1 MDSLFTIGIMLKAI
15 DKASQVFKQMSNN
28 ALTEITKVSQKF
40 KELGEKIESLG
51 MRAMANGMIMVA
63 PIKKAVSTFADL
75 EEAQTR
81 LKTTIMDETGK
92 VGEEFE
98 KLQKLAKRLGTELPG
113 STKDMIEMFIALR
126 EQGVQTQYILGGV
139 GEAAAKF
146 AVLMNIPFKEA
157 ATYVAKFQEAMGVA
171 DKDMVKFMDILQR
184 LKYAA
189 GIEVQ
194 DLYYTFRYL
203 GPSLKA
209 LKLQG
214 LEAAREISAVIG
226 VLASSGIEG
235 STAGTNLA
243 MALTKMAEASH
254 KLDSKRIKELVGP
267 ILDAK
272 GIKLSFFDEKGEF
285 KGIRAMVAEL
295 EKLKVLSSQERL
307 LVLSKLFGEEAARP
321 LSILIDKGVAGYDE
335 MLKRIEKQAD
345 MQKKINEIMSTHKQK
360 WDTLAGTVQNAVAY
374 FGGATAKAL
383 QLGKVFEF
391 LNDVFDKL
399 NDFMTKH
406 EKLTGMLGAG
416 IAVAGGA
423 LVVVGGGL
431 MLLGAGVKLL
441 GSGIEA
447 IQTGIKAMKTFW
459 LSNTKLRILEA
470 TSAMKD
476 WIVAQLKAFR
486 THFLTLTGLKN
497 LARAFGSVLVNAL
510 RAAITGIRALGA
522 ALLTNPIGW
531 VGLAIGAAAFL
542 IYKYWKPISGFFK
555 GLWRGIK
562 ESLKGLEPA
571 WDVFKRAGK
580 LLEPVLNALKGIYN
594 FVKNLFKPVD
604 DTGKAAENLG
614 LRFGKTIGKILSSIL
629 DVKGAFNWL
638 KTNISEFY
646 NWVKSGLQDVYSWL
660 KDKFAYVKSLVFGF
674 KEGFVSALKPAY
686 SELKVAFQELY
697 SALKPVYS
705 ELKEVFKEVYS
716 TLQEVYSKLKPTFQ
730 ELYSALKE
738 LYSALKDFFQAIG
751 EAFGEFS
758 KAFDEV
764 LKSFGFLSQ
773 TKASN
778 SINQTTQNINQ
789 LASATK
795 EATDKF
801 QPFIEAL
808 RMIFKFFEIG
818 LKIGAFIAKI
828 ISIPIKLVAGAIK
841 IIAKIIK
848 IIIKVIEFITS
859 LPSKLFEAGK
869 KLMESLASG
878 IMSAIKKPIEAVK
891 ALAQKIRNFFPF
903 SPAKE
908 GPLRDLHKIKLME
921 TIAQSLSPSPVLQ
934 ALYKMTNAIKS
945 SLLSLPMPVLSPAL
959 TPALAGSMGGLAG
972 RLLSA
977 SQGYPTPVINLHQTL
992 NISGNVDSKSAKE
1005 IANTVSLA
1013 TKEAIFK
1020 AIDEYFRRKARPEWK

>member
-1 MDSLFTIGIMLKAI
+1 MNALFTIGIMLKAI
-15 DKASQVFKQMSNN
+15 DQASQVFKQMSNN

-51 MRAMANGMIMVA
+51 MRSMANGMMMVA
-63 PIKKAVSTFADL
+63 PIQKAVSTFADL

-92 VGEEFE
+92 VGEEFK
-98 KLQKLAKRLGTELPG
+98 KLQELAARLGTELPG

-146 AVLMNIPFKEA
+146 AVLMKLPFKEA

-171 DKDMVKFMDILQR
+171 DKDMVKFMDLLQR

-203 GPSLKA
+203 GPSLKT
-209 LKLQG
+209 LQLQG

-226 VLASSGIEG
+226 VLAASGIEG

-243 MALTKMAEASH
+243 MALAKMADASH
-254 KLDSKRIKELVGP
+254 KLDSKKIKELVGP
-267 ILDAK
+267 ILSAK
-272 GIKLSFFDEKGEF
+272 GIKLSFFDEKGQF

-295 EKLKVLSSQERL
+295 EKLKVLNPQERL
-307 LVLSKLFGEEAARP
+307 IVLSKLFGEEAARP
-321 LSILIDKGVAGYDE
+321 LSVLIDKGVEGYDE

-345 MQKKINEIMSTHKQK
+345 MQKKINEIMATHKQK

-406 EKLTGMLGAG
+406 EKLTGILGAG

-423 LVVVGGGL
+423 LIVVGGGL

-441 GSGIEA
+441 GSGIDA
-447 IQTGIKAMKTFW
+447 MQTGIKAMKTFASW
-459 LSNTKLRILEA
+459 TVTARKELLRLIGVQ
-470 TSAMKD
+470 K
-476 WIVAQLKAFR
+476 
-486 THFLTLTGLKN
+486 LTLTGLKN
-497 LARAFGSVLVNAL
+497 LARAFGVALVNAL
-510 RAAITGIRALGA
+510 RAAIVGIRALSV
-522 ALLTNPIGW
+522 ALLTNPISW
-531 VGLAIGAAAFL
+531 VALAIGTAAFL
-542 IYKYWKPISGFFK
+542 IYKYWEPISGFFK
-555 GLWRGIK
+555 GLWKGIK

-580 LLEPVLNALKGIYN
+580 LLEPLLNALKGIYN
-594 FVKNLFKPVD
+594 FIKNLFKPVD
-604 DTGKAAENLG
+604 DAGKAAENLG
-614 LRFGKTIGKILSSIL
+614 LRFGK
-629 DVKGAFNWL
+629 
-638 KTNISEFY
+638 
-646 NWVKSGLQDVYSWL
+646 
-660 KDKFAYVKSLVFGF
+660 
-674 KEGFVSALKPAY
+674 
-686 SELKVAFQELY
+686 
-697 SALKPVYS
+697 
-705 ELKEVFKEVYS
+705 
-716 TLQEVYSKLKPTFQ
+716 
-730 ELYSALKE
+730 
-738 LYSALKDFFQAIG
+738 AIG
-751 EAFGEFS
+751 
-758 KAFDEV
+758 
-764 LKSFGFLSQ
+764 
-773 TKASN
+773 N
-778 SINQTTQNINQ
+778 
-789 LASATK
+789 
-795 EATDKF
+795 
-801 QPFIEAL
+801 
-808 RMIFKFFEIG
+808 
-818 LKIGAFIAKI
+818 I
-828 ISIPIKLVAGAIK
+828 ISHIS
-841 IIAKIIK
+841 
-848 IIIKVIEFITS
+848 T

-869 KLMESLASG
+869 KLMEYLASG
-878 IMSAIKKPIEAVK
+878 IMSAINKPIEAVK

-934 ALYKMTNAIKS
+934 ALYKMTSAIKS
-945 SLLSLPMPVLSPAL
+945 SLLSLPMPVL
-959 TPALAGSMGGLAG
+959 TPALAGLSMGGFAG

-977 SQGYPTPVINLHQTL
+977 SQGSPTPVINLHQTL

-1005 IANTVSLA
+1005 IANTISLA

>member
-1 MDSLFTIGIMLKAI
+1 MNALFTIGIMLKAI
-15 DKASQVFKQMSNN
+15 DQASQVFKQMSNN
-28 ALTEITKVSQKF
+28 AITEAMKISQKF
-40 KELGEKIESLG
+40 KELGEKMESLG
-51 MRAMANGMIMVA
+51 MKSMANGMMMVA
-63 PIKKAVSTFADL
+63 PIQKAVSTFADL

-92 VGEEFE
+92 VGEEFK
-98 KLQKLAKRLGTELPG
+98 KLQELAARLGTELPG

-146 AVLMNIPFKEA
+146 AVLMKLPFKEA

-171 DKDMVKFMDILQR
+171 DKDMIKFMDLLQR
-184 LKYAA
+184 LKYAS

-194 DLYYTFRYL
+194 DLYYTFKYL
-203 GPSLKA
+203 GPSLKT

-226 VLASSGIEG
+226 VLAASGIEG

-243 MALTKMAEASH
+243 MALTKMADASH

-285 KGIRAMVAEL
+285 KGIKAMVAEL

-321 LSILIDKGVAGYDE
+321 LSVLIDKGVEGYEE

-345 MQKKINEIMSTHKQK
+345 MQKKINAIMATHKQK

-406 EKLTGMLGAG
+406 EKLTGILGAG

-423 LVVVGGGL
+423 LIVVGGGL

-441 GSGIEA
+441 GSGIDA
-447 IQTGIKAMKTFW
+447 MQTGIKAMKTFASWTVTARKELLRLIGVQKLMEASQYHGGFGKALSFW
-459 LSNTKLRILEA
+459 LNNTKLRILEA

-497 LARAFGSVLVNAL
+497 LARAFGVALVNAL
-510 RAAITGIRALGA
+510 RAAIVGIRALGA

-531 VGLAIGAAAFL
+531 VGLAIGTAAFL
-542 IYKYWKPISGFFK
+542 IYKYWEPISGFFK

-571 WDVFKRAGK
+571 WDGFKRAGK

-614 LRFGKTIGKILSSIL
+614 LRFGKAIGNFISHIL
-629 DVKGAFNWL
+629 DVKRAFNWL

-646 NWVKSGLQDVYSWL
+646 NW
-660 KDKFAYVKSLVFGF
+660 
-674 KEGFVSALKPAY
+674 
-686 SELKVAFQELY
+686 
-697 SALKPVYS
+697 
-705 ELKEVFKEVYS
+705 
-716 TLQEVYSKLKPTFQ
+716 
-730 ELYSALKE
+730 
-738 LYSALKDFFQAIG
+738 
-751 EAFGEFS
+751 
-758 KAFDEV
+758 
-764 LKSFGFLSQ
+764 
-773 TKASN
+773 
-778 SINQTTQNINQ
+778 
-789 LASATK
+789 
-795 EATDKF
+795 
-801 QPFIEAL
+801 
-808 RMIFKFFEIG
+808 
-818 LKIGAFIAKI
+818 
-828 ISIPIKLVAGAIK
+828 
-841 IIAKIIK
+841 
-848 IIIKVIEFITS
+848 TS
-859 LPSKLFEAGK
+859 LPSKLFEGGK
-869 KLMESLASG
+869 KLMEYFASG
-878 IMSAIKKPIEAVK
+878 IMSAINKPIEAVK

-934 ALYKMTNAIKS
+934 ALYKMTSAIKS
-945 SLLSLPMPVLSPAL
+945 SLLSLPMPVL
-959 TPALAGSMGGLAG
+959 TPALAGLSIGGFAG

-977 SQGYPTPVINLHQTL
+977 SQGSPTPVINLHQTL

>member
-1 MDSLFTIGIMLKAI
+1 MNALFTIGIMLKAI
-15 DKASQVFKQMSNN
+15 DQASQVFKQMSNN

-40 KELGEKIESLG
+40 KELGEKIESMG
-51 MRAMANGMIMVA
+51 MRSMANGMMMVA
-63 PIKKAVSTFADL
+63 PIQKAVSTFADL

-92 VGEEFE
+92 VGEEFK
-98 KLQKLAKRLGTELPG
+98 KLQELAARLGTELPG

-146 AVLMNIPFKEA
+146 AVLMKLPFKEA

-171 DKDMVKFMDILQR
+171 DKDMVKFMDLLQR

-194 DLYYTFRYL
+194 DLYYTFKYL
-203 GPSLKA
+203 GPSLKT
-209 LKLQG
+209 LQLQG

-226 VLASSGIEG
+226 VLAASGIEG

-267 ILDAK
+267 ILDTK

-285 KGIRAMVAEL
+285 KGIKAMVAEL

-321 LSILIDKGVAGYDE
+321 LSVLIDKGVEGYEE

-345 MQKKINEIMSTHKQK
+345 MQKKINEIMATHKQK

-406 EKLTGMLGAG
+406 EKLTGILGAG

-423 LVVVGGGL
+423 LIVVGGGL

-441 GSGIEA
+441 GSGIDA
-447 IQTGIKAMKTFW
+447 MQTGIKAMKTFASW
-459 LSNTKLRILEA
+459 TVTARKELLRLIGVQ
-470 TSAMKD
+470 K
-476 WIVAQLKAFR
+476 
-486 THFLTLTGLKN
+486 LTLTGLKN
-497 LARAFGSVLVNAL
+497 LARAFGVALVNAL
-510 RAAITGIRALGA
+510 RAAVVGIRALGG
-522 ALLTNPIGW
+522 I
-531 VGLAIGAAAFL
+531 GLAIGTAAFL
-542 IYKYWKPISGFFK
+542 IYKYWEPISGFFK
-555 GLWRGIK
+555 GLFKGIK
-562 ESLKGLEPA
+562 ESLQGLEPA
-571 WDVFKRAGK
+571 WDGFKKAGK
-580 LLEPVLNALKGIYN
+580 LLEPLLNALKGIYN

-604 DTGKAAENLG
+604 DAGKSAENLG
-614 LRFGKTIGKILSSIL
+614 LRFGKAIGNFISHIL

-638 KTNISEFY
+638 KNNISEFY

-660 KDKFAYVKSLVFGF
+660 KDKFAYVKILVFGF

-686 SELKVAFQELY
+686 SELKGAFQELY

-705 ELKEVFKEVYS
+705 ELKEVYKELYS
-716 TLQEVYSKLKPTFQ
+716 TFQQVYSKLKPTFQ
-730 ELYSALKE
+730 ELYSAFKE
-738 LYSALKDFFQAIG
+738 LYSALKAFFQAIG

-758 KAFDEV
+758 KAFDEI
-764 LKSFGFLSQ
+764 LKSFGFVSQ

-778 SINQTTQNINQ
+778 SIKQTTENINK
-789 LASATK
+789 LASATQ
-795 EATDKF
+795 EASNKF

-808 RMIFKFFEIG
+808 RMVFKLFEIG

-828 ISIPIKLVAGAIK
+828 VSIPIKLIAGVIK
-841 IIAKIIK
+841 IIAKIITMV
-848 IIIKVIEFITS
+848 IKVVEFITS

-869 KLMESLASG
+869 KLMEYLASG
-878 IMSAIKKPIEAVK
+878 IMSAINKPIEAVK

-921 TIAQSLSPSPVLQ
+921 TITQSLSPSPVFQ
-934 ALYKMTNAIKS
+934 ALYKMTSAIKS
-945 SLLSLPMPVLSPAL
+945 SLLSLPMPVL
-959 TPALAGSMGGLAG
+959 TPALAGLSMGGFAG

-977 SQGYPTPVINLHQTL
+977 SQGSPTPVINLHQTL

>member
-1 MDSLFTIGIMLKAI
+1 MNSLFTIGIMLKAI
-15 DKASQVFKQMSNN
+15 DQASQVFKQMSNN
-28 ALTEITKVSQKF
+28 ALTEITKISQKF
-40 KELGEKIESLG
+40 KELGEKMESLG
-51 MRAMANGMIMVA
+51 MRSMANGMMMVA
-63 PIKKAVSTFADL
+63 PIQKAVSTFADL

-92 VGEEFE
+92 VEEEFQ
-98 KLQKLAKRLGTELPG
+98 KLQELAERLGVELPG

-139 GEAAAKF
+139 AEAAAKF

-194 DLYYTFRYL
+194 DLYYTFKFL

-209 LKLQG
+209 LKVQG
-214 LEAAREISAVIG
+214 LEATREISGLIG
-226 VLASSGIEG
+226 VLASTGIEG
-235 STAGTNLA
+235 STAGRNFA
-243 MALTKMAEASH
+243 MALSQMAAAFH
-254 KLDSKRIKELVGP
+254 KLDAKRIKELIGP

-285 KGIRAMVAEL
+285 KGIRAVIAEF

-321 LSILIDKGVAGYDE
+321 LAILIDKGVAGYDE
-335 MLKRIEKQAD
+335 MLKRLEKQAD
-345 MQKKINEIMSTHKQK
+345 MQMKINEIMSTHKQK
-360 WDTLAGTVQNAVAY
+360 WDTLVGTVQIAIAN

-383 QLGKVFEF
+383 QLRKVFEF

-447 IQTGIKAMKTFW
+447 IQTGIKAMKTFASW
-459 LSNTKLRILEA
+459 VVTARKELLRLIGVQKLMEAAEYRGGFGKALSFWFYKTKLGILEA

-531 VGLAIGAAAFL
+531 VGLAIATAAFL

-555 GLWRGIK
+555 GLWEGIK

-571 WDVFKRAGK
+571 WDVFNRAGK
-580 LLEPVLNALKGIYN
+580 LLEPILNALKGIYN

-604 DTGKAAENLG
+604 DAGKAAENLG
-614 LRFGKTIGKILSSIL
+614 LRFGKTIGNFISSIL

-646 NWVKSGLQDVYSWL
+646 NMV
-660 KDKFAYVKSLVFGF
+660 
-674 KEGFVSALKPAY
+674 
-686 SELKVAFQELY
+686 
-697 SALKPVYS
+697 
-705 ELKEVFKEVYS
+705 
-716 TLQEVYSKLKPTFQ
+716 
-730 ELYSALKE
+730 
-738 LYSALKDFFQAIG
+738 
-751 EAFGEFS
+751 
-758 KAFDEV
+758 
-764 LKSFGFLSQ
+764 
-773 TKASN
+773 
-778 SINQTTQNINQ
+778 
-789 LASATK
+789 
-795 EATDKF
+795 
-801 QPFIEAL
+801 
-808 RMIFKFFEIG
+808 
-818 LKIGAFIAKI
+818 
-828 ISIPIKLVAGAIK
+828 
-841 IIAKIIK
+841 
-848 IIIKVIEFITS
+848 IKVVEFITS

-869 KLMESLASG
+869 KLMEYLASG

-977 SQGYPTPVINLHQTL
+977 SQGSPTPVINLRQTL